1 MTTLNLKKFFCFG
14 IENVKGETFHGTKDA
29 TLVAS
34 VASDVVKY
42 YRDIGFGKVI
52 ATNCNDSVFI
62 KDNTGRLL
70 AFVTDVD
77 NLKADGSKEY
87 RTAYWAWKEVKRQAA
102 AVAEKAAAAKK
113 ASAKVDTE
121 VTKEE
126 GREAATDKK
135 ENATIKGSIEVRG
148 PQQKMPW
155 YYAVKNG
162 RTIGIFTDW
171 AEAEASVTGYPDA
184 RFKKFRALKDA
195 QVFIEGGDN
204 E

>member
-14 IENVKGETFHGTKDA
+14 IENVKGETFHGTKEA
-29 TLVAS
+29 TLATS

-42 YRDIGFGKVI
+42 YRNIGFGKVI

-87 RTAYWAWKEVKRQAA
+87 RTAYWAWKEVNRNAE
-102 AVAEKAAAAKK
+102 AVAEKAATAKEAA
-113 ASAKVDTE
+113 AKVDA
-121 VTKEE
+121 EE
-126 GREAATDKK
+126 KGREVATEK
-135 ENATIKGSIEVRG
+135 NATIKGSIEVGSPRS
-148 PQQKMPW
+148 KKIT
-155 YYAVKNG
+155 YYAIRKG
-162 RTIGIFTDW
+162 RTIGILTDW
-171 AEAEASVTGYPDA
+171 GEASESVTGYSGA
-184 RFKKFRALKDA
+184 VFKKFSVLKDA
-195 QVFIEGGDN
+195 EEYMKGGNN